1 MSLSYDSCQSHFT
14 SYSNF
19 QEFIDT
25 KNFFVNVVKLLLLVI
40 FIKFPIFKDILKV
53 TIVHIIQIN
62 NQPKNRK
69 QYTFICQGLSDLE
82 RINYIINSSASFSS
96 DKKPEIVVKQ
106 LFPEKFPENT
116 SFTRKKLTQFGLSGA
131 FDRDGTFVELVALMI
146 QIKEKKL
153 QGKGLTGLR
162 YSEHLIHFFSLL
174 SEKLNYIAGSILP
187 CSETTI
193 NILEDV
199 HPKINYILEKNAIAT
214 QVHSIALKVP
224 IGKVPPMMIVMILT
238 KDNYEE
244 FSIPVHIERMID
256 IEDKDKEVG
265 DNKPNESI
273 NPPNN
278 ETSSLSRS
286 ISVGYATL
294 EIAPTADNIDE
305 NQRRRRRNQWEGRKR
320 LETLSNNTL

>member
-62 NQPKNRK
+62 NQPS
-69 QYTFICQGLSDLE
+69 LSDLE

-116 SFTRKKLTQFGLSGA
+116 SFTRKKL
-131 FDRDGTFVELVALMI
+131 
-146 QIKEKKL
+146 
-153 QGKGLTGLR
+153 
-162 YSEHLIHFFSLL
+162 
-174 SEKLNYIAGSILP
+174 N
-187 CSETTI
+187 
-193 NILEDV
+193 
-199 HPKINYILEKNAIAT
+199 
-214 QVHSIALKVP
+214 
-224 IGKVPPMMIVMILT
+224 
-238 KDNYEE
+238 NYEE

-294 EIAPTADNIDE
+294 EIA
-305 NQRRRRRNQWEGRKR
+305 
-320 LETLSNNTL
+320 